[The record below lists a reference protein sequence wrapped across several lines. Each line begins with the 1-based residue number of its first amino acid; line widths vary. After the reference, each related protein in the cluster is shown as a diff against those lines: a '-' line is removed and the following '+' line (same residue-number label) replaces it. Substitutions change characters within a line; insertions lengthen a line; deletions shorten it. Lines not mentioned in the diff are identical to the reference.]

1 MSERRRTNRFV
12 VPSATQGVFRQLSD
26 VCVEAVEGDLVTL
39 LSDHSLQ
46 PLEQLLLELPRA
58 LGLRSVVQVEVLGCA
73 TVWNGDSRR
82 FRIVVRREGAKE
94 LPALVAPKSRF
105 VAPLAA
111 LPALGVLI
119 RRIPVEISDVSTAG
133 CQLQSTE
140 PLIEGSVGQLEVAM
154 DGELHQEPIRV
165 CRTAHAPGSA
175 RSHRAGATFLALSAP
190 PPASVRNVVAR
201 FEIIDELAH
210 RFR

>member
-12 VPSATQGVFRQLSD
+12 VPSAAQGVFRQLWD

-94 LPALVAPKSRF
+94 VPALVAPKSRF
-105 VAPLAA
+105 IAPSAA

-119 RRIPVEISDVSTAG
+119 RRIPVDISDVSTAG

-140 PLIEGSVGQLEVAM
+140 PLVEGSVGQLEVAM